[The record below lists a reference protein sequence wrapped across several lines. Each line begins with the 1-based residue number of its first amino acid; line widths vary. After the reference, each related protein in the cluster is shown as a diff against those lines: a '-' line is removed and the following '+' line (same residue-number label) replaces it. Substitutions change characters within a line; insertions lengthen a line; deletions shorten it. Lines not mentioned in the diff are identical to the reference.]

1 MILGVDLRRLA
12 RRAHLS
18 ARNALNRMARDIFAP
33 HERDYVNYRSEN
45 NSGERVKSEVG
56 QPSV

>member
-1 MILGVDLRRLA
+1 M
-12 RRAHLS
+12 S